1 MLAHQHLSDCLTLCI
16 CIQNHIRHRNLPP
29 CYISRSDTLCI
40 ENMDEKV
47 EEDVDAVTTAQHGKR
62 PRLLSYNSP
71 ATSDLFYPYFN
82 DVICEEKV
90 TDSLMSPRVS
100 SPETNELFEAT
111 VSEDGDLSPNT
122 SEVFD
127 VTFEDLE
134 RDQEQVHGFEPLPS
148 EHDDIGCSPLADSDN
163 EDDRMTSKLPRICCD
178 SLMKAFLND

>member
-16 CIQNHIRHRNLPP
+16 CIQNHILHRNLPP
-29 CYISRSDTLCI
+29 SYISRSDTLCI

-71 ATSDLFYPYFN
+71 ATSDLFDPYFN
-82 DVICEEKV
+82 DEICEEKV
-90 TDSLMSPRVS
+90 TDSLMSCRVS

-122 SEVFD
+122 SKVFY
-127 VTFEDLE
+127 VTFEDHE

-148 EHDDIGCSPLADSDN
+148 KHDDIGCTPLADSGN
-163 EDDRMTSKLPRICCD
+163 EDDTMTHDDK
-178 SLMKAFLND
+178 

>member
-1 MLAHQHLSDCLTLCI
+1 MILCI

-29 CYISRSDTLCI
+29 SYISRSDTLCI
-40 ENMDEKV
+40 KNMDEKV

-71 ATSDLFYPYFN
+71 ATSYLFNPYFN
-82 DVICEEKV
+82 EEICEEKV
-90 TDSLMSPRVS
+90 TDSLMSSRVS

-127 VTFEDLE
+127 VTFEEHE

-148 EHDDIGCSPLADSDN
+148 EHDDIG
-163 EDDRMTSKLPRICCD
+163 
-178 SLMKAFLND
+178 